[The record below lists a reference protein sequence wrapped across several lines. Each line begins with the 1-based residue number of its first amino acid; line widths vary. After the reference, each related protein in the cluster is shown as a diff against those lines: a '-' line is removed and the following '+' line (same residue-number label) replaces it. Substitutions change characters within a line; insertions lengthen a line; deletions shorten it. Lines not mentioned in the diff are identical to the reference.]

1 MTTTLTSD
9 ADVVAV
15 EAPGLNRTWSR
26 IAFWGIIL
34 FVVGYCGVL
43 LAAMG
48 VQIFGNEKPCP
59 LCMLQRYAMILA
71 TIPAMW
77 IVADALRGKLTRAR
91 YASGL
96 GMSIVA
102 ATCGGFESTRQILLH
117 IASKT
122 DPGYGSAVVG
132 LHLYTWA
139 LITFVVVILFCGVA
153 LMCSASVIPEAP
165 SDGALRTLARVVEIA
180 FLAVIA
186 INVVLILLLEG
197 FAWVLPDDPS
207 HYKLIND
214 LGFGLH

>member
-122 DPGYGSAVVG
+122 DPGRGPPP
-132 LHLYTWA
+132 LHL
-139 LITFVVVILFCGVA
+139 
-153 LMCSASVIPEAP
+153 
-165 SDGALRTLARVVEIA
+165 GADHLRRRDP
-180 FLAVIA
+180 
-186 INVVLILLLEG
+186 VLWSG
-197 FAWVLPDDPS
+197 PDVLSLRHP
-207 HYKLIND
+207 
-214 LGFGLH
+214 

>member
-1 MTTTLTSD
+1 MTTTLTDVD
-9 ADVVAV
+9 ATITE
-15 EAPGLNRTWSR
+15 EARGLNRTWSR

-48 VQIFGNEKPCP
+48 VQIFGHEKPCP

-91 YASGL
+91 YASAL

-117 IASKT
+117 IASST

-153 LMCSASVIPEAP
+153 LMCSGSVIPEAP
-165 SDGALRTLARVVEIA
+165 TEGSLRTLAKVIEVA
-180 FLAVIA
+180 FLVVIA
-186 INVVLILLLEG
+186 LNVVLIVLLVG
-197 FAWVLPDDPS
+197 FSWVLPDDPAHS
-207 HYKLIND
+207 TLIND